1 MDARQLRAQA
11 AHYRKVARLV
21 SDADVAMAL
30 LELAAEYE
38 SQADGLAEEKPT
50 PGAAKE

>member
-1 MDARQLRAQA
+1 MDARQLRAKA
-11 AHYRKVARLV
+11 AHYKRVAQLV
-21 SDADVAMAL
+21 SDAETATAL

-38 SQADGLAEEKPT
+38 SLADNLAEDEPT